1 MPPTHELSGEEAAK
15 SKYFPSGKS
24 KELLIKKCHLCRND
38 TFLLSSEILMGLGFC
53 SVLESFHKW
62 EVLSLVRVGIW
73 SRHLDF
79 AGHNVELFIKP
90 YCRQSRNFVF
100 SSKKIFKQSC
110 FYGANILSVY
120 LFIYLHIY
128 SGKQDIAAAHASFPP
143 PSPPLPLSL
152 YHVSNTDLWS
162 ISTSG
167 DFLGSTA
174 RQPGVLT
181 ERLL

>member
-120 LFIYLHIY
+120 LFIYLF
-128 SGKQDIAAAHASFPP
+128 AHLLWKAGYCCSTRFLS
-143 PSPPLPLSL
+143 PSLSSSATVSLPC
-152 YHVSNTDLWS
+152 V
-162 ISTSG
+162 
-167 DFLGSTA
+167 
-174 RQPGVLT
+174 
-181 ERLL
+181 